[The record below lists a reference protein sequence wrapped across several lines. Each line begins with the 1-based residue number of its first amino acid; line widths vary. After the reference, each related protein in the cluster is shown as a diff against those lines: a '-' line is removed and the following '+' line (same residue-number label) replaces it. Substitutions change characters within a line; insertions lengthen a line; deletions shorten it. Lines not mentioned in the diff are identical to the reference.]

1 MRVRS
6 MVLLLTISIGTGCS
20 YDEAPCLES
29 GRIRTAIN
37 RLVALDSVR
46 EFAMA
51 DVAPIAWDRMF
62 LFIEYTDAKFATAKT
77 KLDFPKDFLSDSME
91 HVPEGWTLIVLA
103 KDGTKSPVCYELLR
117 NPSLDRPGGFWFAGP
132 AHRLDGL
139 SRARRPFASFGE
151 NDTQSC
157 NCWTERAP
165 GVVD

>member
-6 MVLLLTISIGTGCS
+6 MVLLLTVSIGTGCS

-29 GRIRTAIN
+29 GRIRTAIS

-62 LFIEYTDAKFATAKT
+62 LFAEYTPAEFVTAKT
-77 KLDFPKDFLSDSME
+77 ELEFPKDFLSDSME

-103 KDGTKSPVCYELLR
+103 KDGTKSPVCYELLG
-117 NPSLDRPGGFWFAGP
+117 NPSPDRPGGFLFAGP
-132 AHRLDGL
+132 AHRFDGL
-139 SRARRPFASFGE
+139 ARAKASFRIVRGE
-151 NDTQSC
+151 RHSELQLLD
-157 NCWTERAP
+157 
-165 GVVD
+165 